1 MEGVVDNTS
10 LFTVSTGALFHP
22 VFLIV
27 FSCYNTQ
34 IAPGLTN
41 IGSLCLCMFWGVLTP
56 NSLLTHVDKC
66 L

>member
-10 LFTVSTGALFHP
+10 LFTVSTGALSYP
-22 VFLIV
+22 VSIV

-34 IAPGLTN
+34 ITPGLTN
-41 IGSLCLCMFWGVLTP
+41 IGSPYLFMFWGVLTP
-56 NSLLTHVDKC
+56 NSLPTHVDNC